1 MSSFPW
7 ESSGGSRSLGQSQV
21 WVRTGGRG
29 GIREEVK
36 ARFYKGLG
44 ILARRALRIWKRS
57 AVGGRAFS
65 KATQYYIEMSIL
77 IGQSMQGI
85 CFGVVVEVSGIK
97 CVG

>member
-1 MSSFPW
+1 MSCFPW
-7 ESSGGSRSLGQSQV
+7 ESSGGSRSLGQGQV
-21 WVRTGGRG
+21 WVGTGGKG
-29 GIREEVK
+29 SICEEVK
-36 ARFYKGLG
+36 ARFYNGLG
-44 ILARRALRIWKRS
+44 IVARRVLRIWKRS

-65 KATQYYIEMSIL
+65 KATQYYIEMNIL